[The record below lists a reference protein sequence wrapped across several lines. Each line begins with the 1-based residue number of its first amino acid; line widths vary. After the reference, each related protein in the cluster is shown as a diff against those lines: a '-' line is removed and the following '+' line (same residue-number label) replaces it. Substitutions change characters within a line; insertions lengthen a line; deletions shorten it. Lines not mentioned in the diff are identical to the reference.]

1 MTNAALQAALNELGE
16 RACIIYMDND
26 HRIRFGYPDAAL
38 QSVTQIQYKTWGG
51 EDFFGYSQPSSY
63 VHDAARGVTY
73 TVWHRTDSIQQIGTM
88 DEGFSEYRVDPY
100 VY

>member
-63 VHDAARGVTY
+63 TKDALRGVTY
-73 TVWHRTDSIQQIGTM
+73 TVWHRTDCIQEIAAM
-88 DEGFSEYRVDPY
+88 DEGWDQYRIDP
-100 VY
+100 VIS

>member
-1 MTNAALQAALNELGE
+1 MTNAALQAALNEFGE

-26 HRIRFGYPDAAL
+26 HRIRFGYPDASL

-73 TVWHRTDSIQQIGTM
+73 TVWHRTDCIQEIAAM
-88 DEGFSEYRVDPY
+88 DEGWEQYRIDP
-100 VY
+100 VIS